1 MDEEKRILEAIKSI
15 ALPEDVK
22 KFDLK
27 FSPDSTGMPA
37 VWINLHIDD
46 DYHPSDAKIDR
57 LNEAKRAISGKLL
70 AMELDSWPYVSLVT
84 D

>member
-22 KFDLK
+22 TVDLK
-27 FSPDSTGMPA
+27 FLPDSTGMPA
-37 VWINLHIDD
+37 VWVNLHIDD
-46 DYHPSDAKIDR
+46 DYDPSDAKIDR
-57 LNEAKRAISGKLL
+57 LRKVSRAISEKLL
-70 AMELDSWPYVSLVT
+70 AMGLDSWPYVKLVA